1 MTRPLLALLLLPF
14 LALAA
19 EPAPTPAPAAPVF
32 TLDILCDNAQVDR
45 LVIGCHPDAT
55 PAQDPRLD
63 IPVPPFAIDTA
74 TVGLRPATP
83 TAPILYRDLRPTT
96 LPQTWH
102 LDVTNT
108 TKRLVR
114 LSWNPAKL
122 PQGVTLTIRRPD
134 GRIANMRQASA
145 CPVFGNGTATITAAS
160 KP

>member
-1 MTRPLLALLLLPF
+1 MTRPLLALLLLPL

-19 EPAPTPAPAAPVF
+19 EPAPATPAATPAF

-45 LVIGCHPDAT
+45 LIIGCHPDAT
-55 PAQDPRLD
+55 SAQDPKLD

-83 TAPILYRDLRPTT
+83 KAPILYRDLRPTT

-114 LSWNPAKL
+114 LSWNTTSL
-122 PQGVTLTIRRPD
+122 PKDVTFTIRRPD
-134 GRIANMRQASA
+134 GRVANMRQASA
-145 CPVFGNGTATITAAS
+145 CPVFGNGTATITAA
-160 KP
+160 PTP